1 MLTSMAVYTP
11 LDYAIGLTILL
22 IIMWLASKYLF
33 KKLEFDIYFA
43 IAMAPVI
50 VFAISVRV
58 LADAG
63 VYSKNELWSVTPGI
77 YITATLFALLI
88 ISIGKIIE
96 KVKKVPYW
104 KGSLIVGTPVAAYF
118 LILLLREMRNIS
130 LMLEPIVLALVL
142 TAAIYILSNFSSRTK
157 LFREKENAAII
168 FSHMLDGSATFIGI
182 DKYGFYEEHLLPEI
196 LIQTA
201 GTAFVMI
208 PLKIVVVLGALYLLE
223 RWREEEEESDL
234 YYRMVKF
241 VFFIFGFG
249 PGTRDALLLAL

>member
-1 MLTSMAVYTP
+1 MAVYTP

-22 IIMWLASKYLF
+22 VIMWLASKFLF
-33 KKLEFDIYFA
+33 TKLEFDIYFA

-50 VFAISVRV
+50 VFAIAVRV

-63 VYSKNELWSVTPGI
+63 VYPKNELWSVTPGI
-77 YITATLFALLI
+77 YITATLFALALI
-88 ISIGKIIE
+88 SVAKIIE
-96 KVKKVPYW
+96 GVKKVPYW
-104 KGSLIVGTPVAAYF
+104 KGSLIVGTPVAIYF
-118 LILLLREMRNIS
+118 LVLLLREMGNIF
-130 LMLEPIVLALVL
+130 LMLEPIVLAVVL
-142 TAAIYILSNFSSRTK
+142 TAAIYILSNFSSTTR
-157 LFREKENAAII
+157 LFREKENTAII
-168 FSHMLDGSATFIGI
+168 FGHMLDGSATFIGI
-182 DKYGFYEEHLLPEI
+182 DKYGFYEEHLLPEF